1 MIEIP
6 LITRVEGH
14 GHLSIKIE
22 DGSVDVNF
30 GIHEGPRY
38 FEAILVGRKWYE
50 VPEIACRICGICTV
64 IHAMCAAQAV
74 ENAANFQDELLETY
88 RNLMIYSSHIQSHVL
103 HLYFLAWPD
112 FVRKDSVI
120 SAYPEYGGIIKKAF
134 KMKGIVNELTEIFGA
149 RKTHPATVVPG
160 RFTKDITIRELEYYV
175 KKMKEI
181 LPLLKETAELF
192 SQIEYPDI
200 RVDGVHLALTDDR
213 TVPLYHGDLKIFGGE
228 RFSPVDYKNYI
239 QEKVVPPN
247 TTKRSYYNGKPIM
260 VGALPRLNINHRYL
274 REEAKEFFS
283 SPSENIMHN
292 NLAQAVE
299 CYHYGL
305 VAIETAEELIAKRRE
320 YISRKVDFKFRNSE
334 GIAAVEA
341 PRGVLIHHY
350 ILNGDEVKYTNIIT
364 PTAINFEHIERAV
377 YSRVVDLI
385 NQDEETIK
393 FEAEKVIRAYDPC
406 ISCSAHVVK
415 ITKN

>member
-14 GHLSIKIE
+14 GHLNIRIE

-64 IHAMCAAQAV
+64 IHAMCAAKAV
-74 ENAANFQDELLETY
+74 ENAANFQDELLDTY

-112 FVRKDSVI
+112 FVNKDSVI
-120 SAYPEYGGIIKKAF
+120 SAYPEYGEIIKKAF
-134 KMKGIVNELTEIFGA
+134 KLKGIANELTEMFGA
-149 RKTHPATVVPG
+149 RKVHPATVVPG
-160 RFTKDITIRELEYYV
+160 KFTKDITIRELEYYV
-175 KKMKEI
+175 KRMKEI
-181 LPLLKETAELF
+181 LPLLKETAEFF
-192 SQIEYPDI
+192 SGLNYPD
-200 RVDGVHLALTDDR
+200 VKTDGVHLALTDDR
-213 TVPLYHGDLKIFGGE
+213 TVPLYCGDLKIFGGE
-228 RFSPVDYKNYI
+228 RFSPANYKNYI
-239 QEKVVPPN
+239 KEKVVPPN

-274 REEAKEFFS
+274 REEAREFFS
-283 SPSENIMHN
+283 SPSENVMLN

-305 VAIETAEELIAKRRE
+305 VAIETAEELIAKRKE
-320 YISRKVDFKFRNSE
+320 YTSRNVEFRFRNSE
-334 GIAAVEA
+334 GISAVEA

-350 ILNGDEVKYTNIIT
+350 VLNGDEVKYANIIT

-377 YSRVVDLI
+377 YSRVVEII
-385 NQDEETIK
+385 NEDEETIK
-393 FEAEKVIRAYDPC
+393 FEAERVIRAYDPC